1 MKSYTQFRQEFLR
14 HKIIENLLAQQP
26 QASQMRQQGQ
36 QPQTT
41 QMGQQ
46 PQMRQQPQIGQK
58 PGAVRP
64 NSPSFF
70 QGMNFAPGLRRN
82 MVNQASK
89 SPIEVPGQPPMPQV

>member
-26 QASQMRQQGQ
+26 QASQMHQQGQ

-41 QMGQQ
+41 QMGQ
-46 PQMRQQPQIGQK
+46 K
-58 PGAVRP
+58 SGAVRP